1 MIRTKRAV
9 HASLLLVVM
18 STCLILPAA
27 AQKVRARVD
36 DYTIDAE
43 LFPATHKLVAKAK
56 VKITAVEDISI
67 IVFELHNSLRPT
79 HITNELG
86 QTLTAERVTSDY
98 SLRIPLPN
106 GLDKGASSTLT
117 FEYEGSLNSVD
128 DSPVDGLKLAYVGQD
143 FSTLLYSGRWFPV
156 LGYGLN
162 RFTSAIN
169 VTVPATYKVIGSGA
183 PVPPSIAPGGK
194 LTYHFAWTKPSFPGT
209 ILAGTYVENSV
220 QSGGETIKTYLFPSH
235 KDLAPNYADLAQKEF
250 DFYTSLYG
258 PGPSRVL
265 NVVELPDDTVPS
277 AWAPE
282 IAGIASRNVNEKP
295 NYRLLANTIAHQW
308 FGVSTS
314 AATTNDYWLVD
325 GGARYAEVR
334 YIENA
339 AGAAGFE
346 EATRDMSV
354 GALAYDQIP
363 LGASGKLDMF
373 SPEFQSLVTDKG
385 GMVLHMLRWVM
396 GSDKFDVA
404 MRNFLTT
411 YSGKSARASDFRHVA
426 EDANGSALTTFFSQ
440 WMDGTGAPEFKNTF
454 TIYRIKKGFRVVGEI
469 NQDLDLFRMPME
481 IRIDTDGKTETK
493 KIEVVGMRSPYSIE
507 TFGKPRKITI
517 DPNSWVLKNSGD
529 LRVRVSILRGQ
540 QLVAQGDLAE
550 ALKEYNKAL
559 DANNASSL
567 ARYRIGEVFFQQK
580 NYQAAAT
587 SFRESLNGD
596 GEPKWTEVW
605 SHIELGKI
613 FDATGQRERA
623 TSEYR
628 QAISTNDN
636 TQGALEMARKYMS
649 SPYARID
656 TENL

>member
-1 MIRTKRAV
+1 MIRMKRAAL
-9 HASLLLVVM
+9 ASLMVTVFLLSLTV
-18 STCLILPAA
+18 PAA
-27 AQKVRARVD
+27 AQKLRARVD

-43 LFPATHKLVAKAK
+43 LFPATHKLVARAK
-56 VKITAVEDISI
+56 VKFTAIEDINI
-67 IVFELHNSLRPT
+67 IVFELHNALRPT

-98 SLRIPLPN
+98 SLRIPLPS
-106 GLDKGASSTLT
+106 GLDKGASSTLI

-128 DSPVDGLKLAYVGQD
+128 DSPVDGLKLAYIGQD
-143 FSTLLYSGRWFPV
+143 FSTLLYAGRWFPV

-162 RFTSAIN
+162 RFTAAIN
-169 VTVPATYKVIGSGA
+169 VTVPASYKVIGSGA
-183 PVPPSIAPGGK
+183 PVPPSSAPGGK

-209 ILAGTYVENSV
+209 IIAGTYVENSV
-220 QSGGETIKTYLFPSH
+220 QSGGQIIKTYLFPIH

-250 DFYTSLYG
+250 EFYTSLYG

-282 IAGIASRNVNEKP
+282 IAGISSRNVNEKP
-295 NYRLLANTIAHQW
+295 NYRLLANSIAHQW

-314 AATTNDYWLVD
+314 AATTNDYWLVE

-363 LGASGKLDMF
+363 LGSSGKLDMF

-396 GSDKFDVA
+396 GSEKFDVTI
-404 MRNFLTT
+404 RNFLTT
-411 YSGKSARASDFRHVA
+411 YNGKSARTADFRHVA

-440 WMDGTGAPEFKNTF
+440 WMDGTGAPEFKNVF

-559 DANNASSL
+559 DANTASSL

-636 TQGALEMARKYMS
+636 TQGALDMARKYMAA
-649 SPYARID
+649 PYVRVEV
-656 TENL
+656 EN